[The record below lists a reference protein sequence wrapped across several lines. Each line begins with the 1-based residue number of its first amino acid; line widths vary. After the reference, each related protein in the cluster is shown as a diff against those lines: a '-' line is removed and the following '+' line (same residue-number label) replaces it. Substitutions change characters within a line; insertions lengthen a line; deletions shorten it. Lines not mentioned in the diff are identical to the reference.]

1 MPNHLE
7 KDRIDPE
14 PRADDRVLSTERPH
28 LTFSRVTSDFV
39 RSAWSRFRAA
49 TSGSVAII
57 FSLAAP
63 VVLAMGASAVEY
75 SSLSNHR
82 SQLQDAVDAATLA
95 ATRELSL
102 SNANEGTVEQV
113 LETVVAAHMLDAPS
127 VPSLQSSIDR
137 DSMTVTVEA
146 TMEVALT
153 FGSLLGMDAVTIGVR
168 AAGQAL
174 GQPNIC
180 VLGLH
185 SSSAETIYLGAH
197 SQLTGNDCAVF
208 SNSTSSSGIR
218 GAGQSL
224 LSSSTTCTAG
234 GFDGGQRN
242 FNPMPFVDCPRF
254 EDPLLHREPPEVA
267 GCDFTGT
274 NITGGTHTLYS
285 GVYCGGLELG
295 GNADVRFSPGVYII
309 KDGEFRALSNVR
321 MAGLHVGFYL
331 SGAGTRFYF
340 GPNVH
345 IDFEAP
351 VDGDMAGLLFF
362 SDRAQSGSVENE
374 IKSNFAHNLVGTVYL
389 PRAELHVK
397 ASRPV
402 ASESAYTAI
411 VVNRLEL
418 TVRPHLVLNADY
430 DETDVP
436 VPDGIRGAGQ
446 PIRLIE

>member
-1 MPNHLE
+1 M
-7 KDRIDPE
+7 
-14 PRADDRVLSTERPH
+14 A
-28 LTFSRVTSDFV
+28 SRVDPAPCGDDCALLSERRRPERLCIASDFV
-39 RSAWSRFRAA
+39 RSAWRRFRAA
-49 TSGSVAII
+49 KSGSVAIV

-63 VVLAMGASAVEY
+63 VVLALAASAVEY
-75 SSLSNHR
+75 SSLSNHKG
-82 SQLQDAVDAATLA
+82 QLQAAVDAATLA

-102 SNANEGTVEQV
+102 SNASEGTVEQV
-113 LETVVAAHMLDAPS
+113 LEAVVAAHMPNAAS

-137 DSMTVTVEA
+137 NSMTVTVNA

-153 FGSLLGMDAVTIGVR
+153 FGSLLGMDSVTIGAH

-234 GFDGGQRN
+234 GFNGGQRN
-242 FNPMPFVDCPRF
+242 FRPMPFVDCPRF
-254 EDPLLHREPPEVA
+254 EDPLLHRNPPAVG
-267 GCDFTGT
+267 GCDFTDI
-274 NITGGTHTLYS
+274 NIVGGRHTLDP

-309 KDGEFRALSNVR
+309 QDGEFRALSNVR
-321 MAGLHVGFYL
+321 MEGLHVGFYL
-331 SGAGTRFYF
+331 AGSDTRFYF

-351 VDGDMAGLLFF
+351 INGDMAGLLFF
-362 SDRAQSGSVENE
+362 SDRAQSGSVQNE

-402 ASESAYTAI
+402 ANESAYTAI

-418 TVRPHLVLNADY
+418 TVRPHLVLNANY

>member
-1 MPNHLE
+1 MQ
-7 KDRIDPE
+7 DRHKTDQINLAPCG
-14 PRADDRVLSTERPH
+14 DDCTPLTERH
-28 LTFSRVTSDFV
+28 QLSLSGAQSEFV
-39 RSAWSRFRAA
+39 QSTWRRFRAA
-49 TSGSVAII
+49 KSGSVAIV

-63 VVLAMGASAVEY
+63 VVLAMAASAVEY
-75 SSLSNHR
+75 SSLSNHK
-82 SQLQDAVDAATLA
+82 SQLQAAVDAATLA

-102 SNANEGTVEQV
+102 SNASEGTVEQV
-113 LETVVAAHMLDAPS
+113 LETVVTAHMPIPAG

-137 DSMTVTVEA
+137 DSMTVTVDA

-153 FGSLLGMDAVTIGVR
+153 FGSLLGMDSVTIGAH

-234 GFDGGQRN
+234 GFNGGPRN

-254 EDPLLHREPPEVA
+254 EDPLQHREPPEVA
-267 GCDFTGT
+267 GCDFTDT
-274 NITGGTHTLYS
+274 DITGGTHTLYP
-285 GVYCGGLELG
+285 GVYCGGLGLG

-321 MAGLHVGFYL
+321 MAGLHVGFFL
-331 SGAGTRFYF
+331 AGSDTRFYF

-351 VDGDMAGLLFF
+351 IDGDMAGLLFF

>member
-1 MPNHLE
+1 MQ
-7 KDRIDPE
+7 DRYKTGKIDPS
-14 PRADDRVLSTERPH
+14 PSADDRTSSPE
-28 LTFSRVTSDFV
+28 SRQRKLPRAALELF
-39 RSAWSRFRAA
+39 RSACSRFRTA
-49 TSGSVAII
+49 TRGSVAII

-63 VVLAMGASAVEY
+63 VVLALGASAVEY

-82 SQLQDAVDAATLA
+82 SQLQSAIDAATLA

-102 SNANEGTVEQV
+102 SNANESTVEQV
-113 LETVVAAHMLDAPS
+113 LEAVVTANMLNAPS
-127 VPSLQSSIDR
+127 SPSLQSSIDR
-137 DSMTVTVEA
+137 NSMTVTVEA
-146 TMEVALT
+146 TMEVELT
-153 FGSLLGMDAVTIGVR
+153 FGALLGMDAVTIGAR

-185 SSSAETIYLGAH
+185 ASSSETIYLGVH
-197 SQLTGNDCAVF
+197 SRITGNDCAVF

-218 GAGQSL
+218 AAGQSHL
-224 LSSSTTCTAG
+224 TSSTTCTAG
-234 GFDGGQRN
+234 GFNGGERN
-242 FNPMPFVDCPRF
+242 FSPMPFVDCPRF
-254 EDPLLHREPPEVA
+254 EDPLLHRAPPEDS
-267 GCDFTGT
+267 GCDYSDIS
-274 NITGGTHTLYS
+274 ITGGTHTLNP

-295 GNADVRFSPGVYII
+295 GNADVRFSPGVYVI

-331 SGAGTRFYF
+331 SGPDTRFYF

-351 VDGDMAGLLFF
+351 IDGNMAGLLFF
-362 SDRAQSGSVENE
+362 SDRAQSGSVQNE
-374 IKSNFAHNLVGTVYL
+374 IVSNFAHNLVGTVYL

-418 TVRPHLVLNADY
+418 TVSPHLVLNANY
-430 DETDVP
+430 EETDVP
-436 VPDGIRGAGQ
+436 VPEGIRGAGQ